1 MSLIKQLWIA
11 IALVMTVAFGGSL
24 VVSVLS
30 ARHYL
35 EQQLQVKNID
45 NATSLAL
52 SLTQLDKDPVTV
64 ELQVAAQF
72 DVGHYRF
79 IRINAPTGEVL
90 VEKVYSGKLEGAP
103 MWFVNL
109 IPIKADPGQALI
121 QDGWKQYGTLTLAS
135 HDQYAYKSLWDGT
148 LELLMWFVLGSMA
161 TGLLGTFAIRVIT
174 RPLNAVVGQAQSIA
188 ERRFLTLQE
197 PRTPELRA
205 VTRAMN
211 DMVERLKAMFAEEA
225 TRLEGLRKK
234 VNSDAVTGIANREYF
249 LSHLRE
255 ILSGEQFG
263 SVGSLVMVRLA
274 YLNELNAK
282 LGRQRAD
289 ALLKQLGQV
298 LYNSGNGKPGQ
309 RAGRVKGGEFAV
321 VCPSFDSPSEAAQ
334 DIHQRLINEWLPNWQ
349 ADFPDLF
356 YVAAVRYHRDQ
367 NMGDLLT
374 RTDQALAQA
383 QSRGINTWY
392 AAEDGNA
399 KVSIPAEQWR
409 TLLTEAV
416 NGGQL
421 SLAYYPV
428 VKGSDAGLA
437 LHQEGVIR
445 LQMDASG
452 QLLSAGDFMPM
463 AANLNLTAPIDL
475 GVVKLAIEHLQKGS
489 GDVAVNLSAET
500 ISDFG
505 FRNQLVQ
512 LLQGYPALCPRLL
525 FEVPEYGVFRQ
536 FDAFRDLARSLKALG
551 CRVGIEYFGQRF
563 AEAEKLATLGL
574 DYIKVHPS
582 YIRGI
587 RDNVGNQEFLK
598 GLCNMGKALGISVI
612 ALGVE
617 SKDDLPLLAQLGF
630 DGATGPGVG

>member
-79 IRINAPTGEVL
+79 IRINAPNGEML
-90 VEKVYSGKLEGAP
+90 IEKVYSGKLEGAP
-103 MWFVNL
+103 QWFVNL

-148 LELLMWFVLGSMA
+148 VELLMWFVLGSVA
-161 TGLLGTFAIRVIT
+161 TGLLGTLAIRVIT

-234 VNSDAVTGIANREYF
+234 VNSDPVTGIANRDYF

-263 SVGSLVMVRLA
+263 STGSLVMVRLA

-298 LYNSGNGKPGQ
+298 LYDSGNGKPGQ

-321 VCPSFDSPSEAAQ
+321 VCPTFDSPSEAAQ
-334 DIHQRLINEWLPNWQ
+334 DIHQRLMRDWLPNWQ

-356 YVAAVRYHRDQ
+356 HVAAVRYHRDQ
-367 NMGDLLT
+367 SMGDLLT

-383 QSRGINTWY
+383 QSRGMNSWY
-392 AAEDGNA
+392 AAEDGSA
-399 KVSIPAEQWR
+399 KVTIPAEQWR

-416 NGGQL
+416 SGGQL

-428 VKGSDAGLA
+428 VKGSDAKSS

-505 FRNQLVQ
+505 FRNQLVH

-536 FDAFRDLARSLKALG
+536 FDAFRDLARSLKVLG

-563 AEAEKLATLGL
+563 AEADKLATLGL

-582 YIRGI
+582 YVRGI
-587 RDNVGNQEFLK
+587 RDNAGNQEFLK
-598 GLCNMGKALGISVI
+598 GLCNMGKALGIAVI

-617 SKDDLPLLAQLGF
+617 NKEDLPLLAQLGF